1 MSERAQPSLLIFPCN
16 GNALEAL
23 DCLGESWNFLGFIDD
38 TEAKQASGA
47 YGHRVMPRTA
57 LGDHADASV
66 LAVPGGPTSYRARR
80 RIIDGLGIPR
90 ERFARVIHPT
100 ARISPLAT
108 LGVNVLIMAGVVI
121 TSNAVI
127 GNHVCLLP
135 NTVVH
140 HDAVIGDWSLVGSNV
155 SVSGSVKVGE
165 NCYIGTGSSIM
176 HGLEVGEGA
185 QVGIGSNVIH
195 NVAAETCVGGNPAH
209 FLFSAPR

>member
-1 MSERAQPSLLIFPCN
+1 MSAPARPSLLIFPCN

-23 DCLGESWNFLGFIDD
+23 DCLGESWRFLGFIDD

-47 YGHRVMPRTA
+47 YGHRVMSRAA
-57 LGDHADASV
+57 LTEHADASV
-66 LAVPGGPTSYRARR
+66 LAVPGGPASFRARR
-80 RIIDGLGIPR
+80 AVIDGLGIPR

-140 HDAVIGDWSLVGSNV
+140 HDAVIGDCSLVGSNV
-155 SVSGSVKVGE
+155 SITGSVEVGE
-165 NCYIGTGSSIM
+165 NCYIGTGSSIK
-176 HGLEVGEGA
+176 HGLKIGDGA
-185 QVGIGSNVIH
+185 QVGIGSNVIRD
-195 NVAAETCVGGNPAH
+195 VSAQTCVVGNPAH
-209 FLFSAPR
+209 RLLQATK